1 MILTQDEA
9 QVLVIIGRVSQV
21 MRKQHLALDQIRLDD
36 LTDCCRRVGQRV
48 ARRGFNR
55 YGDQPQIALS
65 QRVAQKEIACNHN
78 NIGLDGLILDNR
90 GLLPA
95 LKALDKHVAGKDTN
109 GSLAVFEYTGTEMGG
124 PPLHLHL
131 KQDEIFFIVQGEYT
145 FQVGDDKYELKA
157 GDTIFLPRKVP
168 HTFAQTSPTG
178 KMFFMFQPSGKME
191 DFFRTIGNLKEPP
204 TPEQGAKI
212 FADHD
217 MKVVGPP
224 LAL

>member
-1 MILTQDEA
+1 MQ
-9 QVLVIIGRVSQV
+9 R
-21 MRKQHLALDQIRLDD
+21 RK
-36 LTDCCRRVGQRV
+36 
-48 ARRGFNR
+48 F
-55 YGDQPQIALS
+55 IA
-65 QRVAQKEIACNHN
+65 ATATI
-78 NIGLDGLILDNR
+78 
-90 GLLPA
+90 LPA
-95 LKALDKHVAGKDTN
+95 IAFGENLANNAERTAKGFVVKANQSRFNEVTKLNGKSPNDIKVAGKDTN
-109 GSLAVFEYTGTEMGG
+109 GSLAVFEYTGNEMGG